1 MSDRLLRRSEGSF
14 VIVRLGL
21 YSDPLIGAAV
31 GVATAAAAVAAALAA
46 VVVEVGIGI
55 EVGIEVGIEA
65 GIEVGV
71 GSSWAYSDRDQ
82 FWARSL
88 GLWSRMFLPFQ
99 GCSSHSRFF

>member
-55 EVGIEVGIEA
+55 EVGIEVGIGA
-65 GIEVGV
+65 GV
-71 GSSWAYSDRDQ
+71 GSSWVYSDRDQ